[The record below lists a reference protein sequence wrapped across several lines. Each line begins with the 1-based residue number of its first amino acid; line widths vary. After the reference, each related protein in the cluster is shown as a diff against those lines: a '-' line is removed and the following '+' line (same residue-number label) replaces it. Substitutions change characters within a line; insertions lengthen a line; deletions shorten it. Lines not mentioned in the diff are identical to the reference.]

1 MIKKLYINN
10 YALFKNVEIDFTDGF
25 TVISGDTGAG
35 KSIMLDAL
43 SLVLG
48 KRVDRFAESSA
59 TQKSVIEAEFLLN
72 DSHKKFFN
80 DNDIDFDQE
89 TIIRREI
96 SINGKSRAFINDT
109 PVLLNVLI
117 QFSHQIVEIFSQHE
131 KLVFKDPRAQFIF
144 LDDVA
149 GSNKLLLKYRLILK
163 EYNDIKSDIN
173 NIKKN
178 GSLSLAELEF
188 LQFQF
193 HELNDAKIENNEK
206 ENIEEKIK
214 LLENVDSISL
224 VLDEMRVLFNNENG
238 AISNINRA
246 KKISQNLDSLSEIS
260 NRLESVIIELED
272 INSEIS
278 YLQNSLEADPIELK
292 RMTDRLDLIN
302 SLLHKHR
309 LKFVDQ
315 LFDLKKDLHNKIEQ
329 SESFEVLLNKKEKD
343 LKVKYDQLIK
353 LANILDGNRK
363 KVIPKITNH
372 IVDIL
377 KNLGIPHAQFQIN
390 LEQTNELHS
399 FGCSNISMQFCAN
412 KGGEM
417 KELMRVASGGELS
430 RLMLA
435 IKFLSAKNSSI
446 STLIFDEIDSGV
458 SGEIASLMGNMM
470 QNISKSNQVIIISHL
485 PQIASKAKTHLK
497 VSKQIVDDKTT
508 STVHKLTSE
517 DRIEEIAKLL
527 SGKNITDAAIKNA
540 LDLLN
545 Q

>member
-1 MIKKLYINN
+1 MIKKLHINN

-48 KRVDRFAESSA
+48 KRVDRFVESSA
-59 TQKSVIEAEFLLN
+59 TQKSIIEAEFLLN

-109 PVLLNVLI
+109 PVLLNVLT

-131 KLVFKDPRAQFIF
+131 KLVFKDPKAQFIF
-144 LDDVA
+144 LDEVA
-149 GSNKLLLKYRLILK
+149 DSNEILLKYRLLLK
-163 EYNDIKSDIN
+163 EYNDIKSEVN

-193 HELNDAKIENNEK
+193 NELNDANIESNEK
-206 ENIEEKIK
+206 EIIEEKIK

-224 VLDEMRVLFNNENG
+224 ALDEMRILFNNENG

-246 KKISQNLDSLSEIS
+246 KKVSQNLDSLSEIS
-260 NRLESVIIELED
+260 KRLESVIIELED

-278 YLQNSLEADPIELK
+278 YLQNSLEADPNELK

-315 LFDLKKDLHNKIEQ
+315 LFDLKEDLYNKIEQ
-329 SESFEVLLNKKEKD
+329 SESCEVLLNKKEKD
-343 LKVKYDQLIK
+343 LKVKYNQLIK
-353 LANILDGNRK
+353 LANILDDNRK

-372 IVDIL
+372 IEDIL
-377 KNLGIPHAQFQIN
+377 INLGIPHAQFQIN

-435 IKFLSAKNSSI
+435 IKFLSAQNSSI

-470 QNISKSNQVIIISHL
+470 QNISKSNQVIVISHL

-517 DRIEEIAKLL
+517 DRVEEIAKLL

>member
-1 MIKKLYINN
+1 MIKKLHINN

-59 TQKSVIEAEFLLN
+59 TQKSIIEAEFLLN

-80 DNDIDFDQE
+80 NNDIDFDKE

-109 PVLLNVLI
+109 PVLLNVLT

-131 KLVFKDPRAQFIF
+131 KLVFKDPKAQFIF

-149 GSNKLLLKYRLILK
+149 GSNELLLKYRLILK
-163 EYNDIKSDIN
+163 EYNNIKSDIDK
-173 NIKKN
+173 IKKN

-193 HELNDAKIENNEK
+193 NELNDAKIDNNEK
-206 ENIEEKIK
+206 EIIEDKIK
-214 LLENVDSISL
+214 LLENVDSISIA
-224 VLDEMRVLFNNENG
+224 LDEMLILFNNENG
-238 AISNINRA
+238 AINNINRA
-246 KKISQNLDSLSEIS
+246 KKISQNFGSLSEIS
-260 NRLESVIIELED
+260 KRLESLIIELED

-278 YLQNSLEADPIELK
+278 YLQNSLEADPTELK
-292 RMTDRLDLIN
+292 RMTGRLDLIN

-315 LFDLKKDLHNKIEQ
+315 LFDLKQDLYNKIEQ

-343 LKVKYDQLIK
+343 LKVKYDQLIN
-353 LANILDGNRK
+353 LANLLDDNRK

-372 IVDIL
+372 IEDIL
-377 KNLGIPHAQFQIN
+377 INLGIPHAQFQIN
-390 LEQTNELHS
+390 LDQTNELHS

-435 IKFLSAKNSSI
+435 IKFLSAQNSSI

-470 QNISKSNQVIIISHL
+470 QNISKSNQVIVISHL

-508 STVHKLTSE
+508 STVHKLSNE
-517 DRIEEIAKLL
+517 DRVEEIAKLL